1 MSIRV
6 RNGFIDNNQI
16 VSLET
21 NLNKTGSIAELKRVK
36 FCGLNTQPK
45 QK

>member
-1 MSIRV
+1 MSNRV

-21 NLNKTGSIAELKRVK
+21 NLNKTGSIAELKRANFV
-36 FCGLNTQPK
+36 G
-45 QK
+45 